1 MGRDEGKVRARGG
14 NVPGVVSRCVVKEKS
29 LEIRKLHR

>member
-14 NVPGVVSRCVVKEKS
+14 NVPDVVSRYVVKEK
-29 LEIRKLHR
+29 RRD

>member
-14 NVPGVVSRCVVKEKS
+14 DVPDVVSRYVVKE
-29 LEIRKLHR
+29 RRRD

>member
-14 NVPGVVSRCVVKEKS
+14 NVPHVVSRYVVKEK
-29 LEIRKLHR
+29 RRD